1 MYFLNYIYFLIIT
14 FFGFKFIFQ
23 KQGVVTH
30 PLNKE
35 QKLLFTGPE
44 LFWTLTFS
52 TGLLAL
58 NAPAGLDLMAI
69 RLLVLEIF
77 CFLGL
82 FVVKNKP
89 VWGLPSILYIFYII
103 WLFIGLSYTES
114 ISYGIRVILKYLYP
128 LLIMLFASS
137 VVRNWEVYIKSV
149 KGARLIALISL
160 VFAFIPFIGFL
171 VPGVFWYGT
180 ARAINYISITILSL
194 GLYFYFDRN
203 KKNLFF
209 VVLFTLPC
217 IIWVFRTS
225 IMGTVF
231 ALMVFSFFRY
241 KLKSLP
247 LIFLIFVLG
256 ISSVFFIPSIKE
268 KMFKTEDITLQDFMD
283 GKISEDDINS
293 NARFLMWE
301 YLEDKFYNNSVILG
315 SGTGSVQNHMYNN
328 YIFQGLKV
336 PHNDFVQMRCDNGLI
351 GYILYL
357 SMVVSAVIHSLL
369 IYNRYKHPM
378 IRLSAIVAGS
388 TIAGVVLT
396 MVSDNVV
403 NYSMATLSYPFGFYG
418 MTLGLVK
425 GYNNHIY
432 E

>member
-14 FFGFKFIFQ
+14 TLGLKFLFQ

-30 PLNKE
+30 PLNKK

-58 NAPAGLDLMAI
+58 SAPGGLDLMAV
-69 RLLVLEIF
+69 RLLVLELF
-77 CFLGL
+77 CLLGL

-89 VWGLPSILYIFYII
+89 VWSLSSIIYIFYII

-160 VFAFIPFIGFL
+160 MFVFIPFIAFL

-209 VVLFTLPC
+209 TVLFTLPC

-231 ALMVFSFFRY
+231 ALMLFSFFRY

-247 LIFLIFVLG
+247 VIFLIFVLG
-256 ISSVFFIPSIKE
+256 ISSVFFIPAIKE
-268 KMFKTEDITLQDFMD
+268 KMFKTENLTVQDFID
-283 GKISEDDINS
+283 GKISKDDLDS
-293 NARFLMWE
+293 NARFAMWE
-301 YLEDKFYNNSVILG
+301 YLEDKFYNNSIILG

-328 YIFQGLKV
+328 FLFGGLKV
-336 PHNDFVQMRCDNGLI
+336 PHNDFVQIRCDNGLI

-357 SMVVSAVIHSLL
+357 MIVISAVIHSFI
-369 IYNRYKHPM
+369 IYNRYKHPVLK
-378 IRLSAIVAGS
+378 LSSIVAGS

-418 MTLGLVK
+418 MMLGLIE
-425 GYNNHIY
+425 GYKQNKL
-432 E
+432 

>member
-14 FFGFKFIFQ
+14 AFGLKFIFQ
-23 KQGVVTH
+23 KHGVVTH

-58 NAPAGLDLMAI
+58 SAPGGLDLMAI
-69 RLLVLEIF
+69 RLLVLELF
-77 CFLGL
+77 CLLGL

-89 VWGLPSILYIFYII
+89 VWSLPSMFYIFYII

-128 LLIMLFASS
+128 LLVMLFASS

-194 GLYFYFDRN
+194 GLYFYFGKN
-203 KKNLFF
+203 KNDLFF
-209 VVLFTLPC
+209 AVLFTLPC
-217 IIWVFRTS
+217 IIWVLRTS

-247 LIFLIFVLG
+247 VIFLIFVLG
-256 ISSVFFIPSIKE
+256 ISSVFFIPAVKE
-268 KMFKTEDITLQDFMD
+268 KMFKTENLTVQDFID
-283 GKISEDDINS
+283 GKISKDDIDS
-293 NARFLMWE
+293 NARFAMWE
-301 YLEDKFYNNSVILG
+301 YLEDKFYNNSIILG
-315 SGTGSVQNHMYNN
+315 SGTGSVQNYMYNN
-328 YIFQGLKV
+328 IVFGGLKV
-336 PHNDFVQMRCDNGLI
+336 PHNDFVQIRCDNGLI

-357 SMVVSAVIHSLL
+357 MITVSAVIHSF
-369 IYNRYKHPM
+369 IIHNRNKHPV
-378 IRLSAIVAGS
+378 IKLSSVVAGS

-418 MTLGLVK
+418 MMLGLVE
-425 GYNNHIY
+425 GYKQNKL
-432 E
+432 

>member
-1 MYFLNYIYFLIIT
+1 MYLLNYIYFLIIT
-14 FFGFKFIFQ
+14 TFGLKFIFQ

-30 PLNKE
+30 PLDKE
-35 QKLLFTGPE
+35 QKLLFTGLE

-58 NAPAGLDLMAI
+58 SAPGGIDLMAI
-69 RLLVLEIF
+69 RLLVLELF
-77 CFLGL
+77 CLIGL
-82 FVVKNKP
+82 FIVKNKP
-89 VWGLPSILYIFYII
+89 IWSLPSIIYIIYII
-103 WLFIGLSYTES
+103 WLFIGLSYTGS
-114 ISYGIRVILKYLYP
+114 ISYGFRVILKYLYP

-160 VFAFIPFIGFL
+160 IFVFIPFIGFL

-180 ARAINYISITILSL
+180 ARAINYISISILSL
-194 GLYFYFDRN
+194 GLYFYFGRN
-203 KKNLFF
+203 KKDLFF
-209 VVLFTLPC
+209 AVLFTLPC
-217 IIWVFRTS
+217 IIWIFRTS

-231 ALMVFSFFRY
+231 ALMMFSFFRY

-247 LIFLIFVLG
+247 VIFLIFSLG
-256 ISSVFFIPSIKE
+256 ISSVFFIPAIKE
-268 KMFKTEDITLQDFMD
+268 KMFKTENLTIQDFID
-283 GKISEDDINS
+283 GKISKDDIDS
-293 NARFLMWE
+293 NARFAMWE
-301 YLEDKFYNNSVILG
+301 YLEDKFYNNSIILG

-328 YIFQGLKV
+328 FLFGGLKV
-336 PHNDFVQMRCDNGLI
+336 PHNDFVQIRCDNGLI

-357 SMVVSAVIHSLL
+357 MIAVFVVVHSFIIH
-369 IYNRYKHPM
+369 NRYKHPV
-378 IRLSAIVAGS
+378 IKLSSIVAGS

-418 MTLGLVK
+418 MMLGLVE
-425 GYNNHIY
+425 GYKQKKI
-432 E
+432 

>member
-14 FFGFKFIFQ
+14 TCGLKFIFQ

-58 NAPAGLDLMAI
+58 SAPSGLDLMAV
-69 RLLVLEIF
+69 RLLVLELF
-77 CFLGL
+77 SLLGL

-89 VWGLPSILYIFYII
+89 VWSLPSILYIFYII

-114 ISYGIRVILKYLYP
+114 ITYGIRVILKYLYP

-137 VVRNWEVYIKSV
+137 VVHNWEVYIKSV

-180 ARAINYISITILSL
+180 ARAINYISMTILSL
-194 GLYFYFDRN
+194 GLYFYFGRN
-203 KKNLFF
+203 KRDLFY
-209 VVLFTLPC
+209 VVLFALPC

-231 ALMVFSFFRY
+231 ALMVFTFFRY

-247 LIFLIFVLG
+247 VIFLIFVLG
-256 ISSVFFIPSIKE
+256 ISSVFFIPAIKE
-268 KMFKTEDITLQDFMD
+268 KMFKTENLTVLDFID
-283 GKISEDDINS
+283 GKISKDDIDS
-293 NARFLMWE
+293 NARFAMWE
-301 YLEDKFYNNSVILG
+301 YLEDKFYNNSIILG
-315 SGTGSVQNHMYNN
+315 AGTGSVQNHLYNN
-328 YIFQGLKV
+328 YVFGGLKV
-336 PHNDFVQMRCDNGLI
+336 PHNDFVQIRCDNGLI

-357 SMVVSAVIHSLL
+357 MIVISAVIHSF
-369 IYNRYKHPM
+369 IIHNRYKHPV
-378 IRLSAIVAGS
+378 IKSSSIVAGS
-388 TIAGVVLT
+388 AIAGVVLT

-418 MTLGLVK
+418 MMLGLVE
-425 GYNNHIY
+425 GYKQNKL
-432 E
+432 

>member
-1 MYFLNYIYFLIIT
+1 MYFFNYIYFLIIT
-14 FFGFKFIFQ
+14 AFGFKFIFQ

-30 PLNKE
+30 PLNND

-58 NAPAGLDLMAI
+58 SAPGGLDLMAI
-69 RLLVLEIF
+69 RLLILELF
-77 CFLGL
+77 CLLGL

-89 VWGLPSILYIFYII
+89 IWSLPSVIYIFYII

-114 ISYGIRVILKYLYP
+114 ITYGIRVILKYMYP
-128 LLIMLFASS
+128 LLVMLFASS

-160 VFAFIPFIGFL
+160 VFTFIPFIGFL

-180 ARAINYISITILSL
+180 ARAINYISMMMLSL
-194 GLYFYFDRN
+194 GLYFYFGRN
-203 KKNLFF
+203 KKDLFF
-209 VVLFTLPC
+209 SILFTIPC
-217 IIWVFRTS
+217 LIWVFRTS

-247 LIFLIFVLG
+247 IIFLIFVLG
-256 ISSVFFIPSIKE
+256 LSSVFFIPAIKK
-268 KMFKTEDITLQDFMD
+268 KMFKSEDITIQDFI
-283 GKISEDDINS
+283 GGNVSKDDINS
-293 NARFLMWE
+293 NARFAMWE
-301 YLEDKFYNNSVILG
+301 YLENNFYNNKELTG
-315 SGTGSVQNHMYNN
+315 SGTGCVQNHMYNN
-328 YIFQGLKV
+328 FVFGGLKV
-336 PHNDFVQMRCDNGLI
+336 PHNDFVQIRCDNGLI

-357 SMVVSAVIHSLL
+357 MIVISVVIHSFI
-369 IYNRYKHPM
+369 IYNRY
-378 IRLSAIVAGS
+378 RLPVIKLSSIVAGS

-403 NYSMATLSYPFGFYG
+403 NYSMVTLSYPFGFYG
-418 MTLGLVK
+418 MMLGLVK
-425 GYNNHIY
+425 SCKQNKL
-432 E
+432 